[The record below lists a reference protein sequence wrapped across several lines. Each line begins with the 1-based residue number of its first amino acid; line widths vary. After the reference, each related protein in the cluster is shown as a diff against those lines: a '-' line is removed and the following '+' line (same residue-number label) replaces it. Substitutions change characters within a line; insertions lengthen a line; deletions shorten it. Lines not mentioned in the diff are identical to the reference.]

1 MCYEAKCSKCGKT
14 SWGGCG
20 LHVRSVYNRIPEGQH
35 CQCKGWPGVKT
46 GGKTGGEGSSTA
58 TNGGEGVEPTGV
70 TVLQPLRV
78 VQSSEYHA

>member
-46 GGKTGGEGSSTA
+46 GGDGSGTAANRGDGST
-58 TNGGEGVEPTGV
+58 P
-70 TVLQPLRV
+70 
-78 VQSSEYHA
+78 SSGCTIL